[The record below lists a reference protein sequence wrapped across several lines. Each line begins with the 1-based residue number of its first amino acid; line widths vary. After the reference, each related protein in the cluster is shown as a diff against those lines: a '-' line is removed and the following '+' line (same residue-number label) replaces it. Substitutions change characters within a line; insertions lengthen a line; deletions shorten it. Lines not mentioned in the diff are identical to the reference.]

1 MRRLFGVVSVAI
13 VVLLGG
19 VSSASAAAS
28 PPCTTAPAPV
38 AGVPSNPFGANV
50 TIFNPSMSVASINAA
65 LNAASGNQRRQF
77 FFLPG
82 TYGDPSI
89 TPATATTTNVIQAQ
103 VASGTKVSGLGA
115 SPCDVVINGA
125 LDIKNGGLAIRPSQM
140 SNLTINPI
148 ESGSPDHSM
157 LWYTSQTATWRRV
170 NLLGNLYVSPVVQ
183 SPGKCQNPC
192 TNPADINLVPGVA
205 NGFVMASSVV
215 TGKVI
220 NGDGLNRPGVEGF
233 GGNSDI
239 YFQQDSIG
247 GYTGF
252 GSDMVFA
259 GTLGAPPTD
268 FRPGVEGPN
277 GTFAVTPG
285 HITTVDTV
293 PVVREEPYVYYDGT
307 QFRIFR
313 PSAQFDV
320 RGPNWDQSG
329 QGDSLPLSAFYIANP
344 TTPAS
349 SATPD
354 TAATINAQLAAGKH
368 IILNPGTYV
377 LNAPL
382 TVASPDKVIFGLG
395 DPILRADNTA
405 TIIVK
410 DSAPGTVLGGFNAD
424 GRAFNASDMGAV
436 PFAENQVVIGDTP
449 HGAGSK
455 TDPTSLN
462 DISSVSGAKTD
473 VLINQDYVVMNQ
485 GQIQSNN
492 NSGNGYT
499 TTNWAA
505 DSSTY
510 GMVVNGDHFTWEG
523 IWLEHFKKT
532 QVTWNGEDGQVLF
545 FQNERPLTV
554 PFDVPGEI
562 GVQPHVW
569 KLAPDFDGYPALAVA
584 NSVNTFTL
592 HGFQSWSR
600 LGNGCYCN
608 VTSLITTP
616 VKPGVRLYSLFTGMI
631 LGSTP
636 PGTTPTG
643 TTVGGVFNLVNKN
656 GVASTTPFSVGPW
669 GATSAWPYS
678 DVAGHANTARMTSFP
693 TTVDSPGTVGGS
705 VPATLALSLGG
716 PATFGA
722 FTPGGD
728 RDYLASTTANVIS
741 TAGDAALSVADPS
754 AAGTGRLVNGA
765 FSLAQAVQASASSAG
780 GTGSAFA
787 PVGGSAAPT
796 ALLTY
801 SAPTSN
807 DAVTLTFKQTIGR
820 TEALRTG
827 AYGKTLTFTLSTTTP

>member
-1 MRRLFGVVSVAI
+1 MHKLLAIVSVAS
-13 VVLLGG
+13 VFLLGG

-28 PPCTTAPAPV
+28 PPCTTTPAPV
-38 AGVPSNPFGANV
+38 ATVPSNPFGANV
-50 TIFNPSMSVASINAA
+50 TIFDPSMSVASINAA
-65 LNAASGNQRRQF
+65 LNASSGNQRRQF

-89 TPATATTTNVIQAQ
+89 TPATATTNNVIQAQ

-205 NGFVMASSVV
+205 NGFVMANSVV
-215 TGKVI
+215 TGKII

-247 GYTGF
+247 GYSGF

-259 GTLGAPPTD
+259 GTLGAPATD
-268 FRPGVEGPN
+268 FRPGVGGPN

-293 PVVREEPYVYYDGT
+293 PVVREEPYVYYDGS

-313 PSAQFDV
+313 PSAQFDL
-320 RGPNWDQSG
+320 RGPNWDQAG
-329 QGDSLPLSAFYIANP
+329 QGDSLALSSFYVANP
-344 TTPAS
+344 PTPAS

-354 TAATINAQLAAGKH
+354 TAATINAQLAAGKNV
-368 IILNPGTYV
+368 ILNPGTYV
-377 LNAPL
+377 LDAPL
-382 TVASPDKVIFGLG
+382 TVAQPDKVIFGLG

-405 TIIVK
+405 TVVVK

-424 GRAFNASDMGAV
+424 GRAFNASDMG
-436 PFAENQVVIGDTP
+436 PFADTQVVIGDTP

-462 DISSVSGAKTD
+462 DISSVSGARTD
-473 VLINQDYVVMNQ
+473 VLINQDHVVMNQ

-499 TTNWAA
+499 TINWAA
-505 DSSTY
+505 DSGNY

-554 PFDVPGEI
+554 PFDIPGEI

-569 KLAPDFDGYPALAVA
+569 KMAPDFDGYPSLAI
-584 NSVNTFTL
+584 SDQVNRFTL

-616 VKPGVRLYSLFTGMI
+616 VKPGIKLYSLFTGMI

-636 PGTTPTG
+636 PGTTPSG
-643 TTVGGVFNLVNKN
+643 TTVGGAWNLVNRN
-656 GVASTTPFSVGPW
+656 GVSSTTPFSVGPW
-669 GATSAWPYS
+669 AATSAWPYS

-728 RDYLASTTANVIS
+728 RDYLAATTANVIS
-741 TAGDAALSVADPS
+741 TAGDASLSVADPS
-754 AAGTGRLVNGA
+754 AVSTGRLVNGA
-765 FSLAQAVQASASSAG
+765 FSLAQAIQASASSTG

-787 PVGGSAAPT
+787 PVGGSASPT
-796 ALLTY
+796 TLLTY
-801 SAPTSN
+801 SAPKSN
-807 DAVTLTFKQTIGR
+807 DSVTLSFKQTIGR